1 MKTLKIFG
9 LSLLYLTNVL
19 AQSNDEA
26 FSDKIKSLEGKF
38 ETVLN
43 VSKSA
48 GFSVAIVKGND
59 IIYANGFGFSD
70 IENKA
75 PVTSNTIF
83 AIGSSTKAF
92 TASLLGILRE
102 NGKVDFESS
111 PRKYIPELQFYNSEM
126 NTQITIKDLMTH
138 RTGLPRHSGAWKM
151 FPTESQDE
159 FLARIAYQE
168 PVHALRSK
176 FRYNN
181 FMYFVQGVVAER
193 LTNKS
198 WEQNI
203 VQNLFEPLQMEN
215 SSANIEGLSNNNQA
229 ATGYY
234 FENGLTTEIDYK
246 DIGMMNPAG
255 GINSSVNDMSK
266 WMIAWLNKGV
276 YKGDQILP
284 ANYVK
289 EAMSSQMVITG
300 RLPKDSNPGTF
311 MFNYGYG
318 WFISSYK
325 GHYRVDHG
333 GNIDGFSASVTFYP
347 TDDLGI
353 VVLSNQNK
361 SVVPQAITNI
371 IADELLN
378 TPQTNWIEKLEKK
391 IEQETKITEADP
403 IVSIAPVQDL
413 SEYTGSYK
421 HKGYG
426 TYEVITRNDSLFAKF
441 PEYTQ
446 WLNPIHPNVFETFY
460 VLDNRVDPHSKGKSI
475 KFVTNFEDKISG
487 SEIKLERALDPI
499 NFNRTPLKTDLAVKV
514 NMDAYIGEY
523 TFKSMT
529 FDVAKK
535 NDQLQMTING
545 DQTVQLEIDKKNSF
559 SVVNKE
565 GFTISF
571 TVAKN
576 QMASDLVLHQ
586 PNGTFTAK
594 RK

>member
-9 LSLLYLTNVL
+9 LALFCITSVI

-26 FSDKIKSLEGKF
+26 LNHKIKSLEGKF
-38 ETVLN
+38 EKVLSA
-43 VSKSA
+43 SKSA
-48 GFSVAIVKGND
+48 GFSVAIVKGSE
-59 IIYANGFGFSD
+59 IIYANGFGFRD
-70 IENKA
+70 IENKT

-102 NGKVDFESS
+102 NGKVDFETS
-111 PRKYIPELQFYNSEM
+111 PRKYVPELQFYNSEM
-126 NTQITIKDLMTH
+126 NAQITIKDLMTH

-193 LTNKS
+193 LTGKS
-198 WEQNI
+198 WGQNI
-203 VQNLFEPLQMEN
+203 EQNLFVPLQMEN
-215 SSANIEGLSNNNQA
+215 SSANIEGLTNNSEA

-234 FENGLTTEIDYK
+234 FENGITTEIDYK

-266 WMIAWLNKGV
+266 WMIAWLNKGK
-276 YKGDQILP
+276 YNGEQILP
-284 ANYVK
+284 TNYVK

-300 RLPKDSNPGTF
+300 RIPKVTNPGTF

-333 GNIDGFSASVTFYP
+333 GNIDGFSANVAFYP

-371 IADELLN
+371 IADQLLE
-378 TPQTNWIEKLEKK
+378 TPQTNWIEKLEKQ
-391 IEQETKITEADP
+391 IEKETQITEADP
-403 IVSIAPVQDL
+403 IVSITPVHSL
-413 SEYTGSYK
+413 SDYTGSYK

-426 TYEVITRNDSLFAKF
+426 TYQVITRNDSLFAEF
-441 PEYTQ
+441 PE
-446 WLNPIHPNVFETFY
+446 LIH
-460 VLDNRVDPHSKGKSI
+460 
-475 KFVTNFEDKISG
+475 
-487 SEIKLERALDPI
+487 
-499 NFNRTPLKTDLAVKV
+499 
-514 NMDAYIGEY
+514 
-523 TFKSMT
+523 
-529 FDVAKK
+529 
-535 NDQLQMTING
+535 NG
-545 DQTVQLEIDKKNSF
+545 
-559 SVVNKE
+559 
-565 GFTISF
+565 
-571 TVAKN
+571 
-576 QMASDLVLHQ
+576 
-586 PNGTFTAK
+586 
-594 RK
+594 

>member
-9 LSLLYLTNVL
+9 LALFCITSVI

-26 FSDKIKSLEGKF
+26 LNHKIKSLEGKF
-38 ETVLN
+38 EKVLSA
-43 VSKSA
+43 SKSA
-48 GFSVAIVKGND
+48 GFSVAIVKGSE
-59 IIYANGFGFSD
+59 IIYANGFGFRD
-70 IENKA
+70 IENKT

-102 NGKVDFESS
+102 NGKVDFETS
-111 PRKYIPELQFYNSEM
+111 PRKYVPELQFYNSEM
-126 NTQITIKDLMTH
+126 NAQITIKDLMTH

-193 LTNKS
+193 LTGKS
-198 WEQNI
+198 WGQNI
-203 VQNLFEPLQMEN
+203 EQNLFVPLQMEN
-215 SSANIEGLSNNNQA
+215 SSANIEGLTNNSEA

-234 FENGLTTEIDYK
+234 FENGITTEIDYK

-266 WMIAWLNKGV
+266 WMIAWLNKGK
-276 YKGDQILP
+276 YNGEQILP
-284 ANYVK
+284 TNYVK

-300 RLPKDSNPGTF
+300 RIPKVTNPGTF

-333 GNIDGFSASVTFYP
+333 GNIDGFSANVAFYP

-371 IADELLN
+371 IADQLLE
-378 TPQTNWIEKLEKK
+378 TPQTNWIEKLEKQ
-391 IEQETKITEADP
+391 IEKETQITEVEP
-403 IVSIAPVQDL
+403 IVSVTPVHSL
-413 SEYTGSYK
+413 SDYTGSYK

-426 TYEVITRNDSLFAKF
+426 TYEVISRNDSLFAEF
-441 PEYTQ
+441 PAYTQ
-446 WLNPIHPNVFETFY
+446 WLNPSHPNVFETFY
-460 VLDNRVDPHSKGKSI
+460 VLDNKVDPQSKGKSI
-475 KFVTNFEDKISG
+475 KFMTNFEDKISG

-499 NFNRTPLKTDLAVKV
+499 VFNRTPLKTNLAVKA

-523 TFKSMT
+523 TFKNMT

-535 NDQLQMTING
+535 DDQLQMTIND
-545 DQTVQLEIDKKNSF
+545 DQTVKLEINDKNSF
-559 SVVNKE
+559 TVVNKE
-565 GFTISF
+565 GFSISF
-571 TVAKN
+571 KVGKN
-576 QMASDLVLHQ
+576 HIASDLILHQ